1 MGRGNKNPGI
11 SESKARIEGGST
23 APTRPLPPPPL
34 FFPEHEIVR
43 PGPRRQGIGFAS
55 LRALDGSGPSLGG
68 SLFMRKRGELQRG
81 RESTRT
87 GLHKGAVLQQSGPGR
102 VFKGLG
108 VAKRYCG
115 RGSIGDSFVQTAM
128 IEHWTFARGGAWRN
142 PKPTGGLYIC
152 EQCRLAGSA
161 RNVRTYMLLLAVA
174 EIELAP
180 YGCMRQLRGAV
191 VGGTGTGRSTMM
203 LPTIMG
209 QGHLR

>member
-1 MGRGNKNPGI
+1 M
-11 SESKARIEGGST
+11 
-23 APTRPLPPPPL
+23 
-34 FFPEHEIVR
+34 
-43 PGPRRQGIGFAS
+43 
-55 LRALDGSGPSLGG
+55 
-68 SLFMRKRGELQRG
+68 
-81 RESTRT
+81 
-87 GLHKGAVLQQSGPGR
+87 QQSGPGR

-142 PKPTGGLYIC
+142 PKPPGGLYIC

-180 YGCMRQLRGAV
+180 TDVCANCGERLLEELEPADQ
-191 VGGTGTGRSTMM
+191 
-203 LPTIMG
+203 P
-209 QGHLR
+209 